1 MIDHYYHHL
10 AQTSIRT
17 MRIVIIYLSVNVI
30 IMIDHHKHHPQHT
43 PSTRHKGK
51 TERSTN
57 QPNPSTHTT
66 LTGDITKEANRPK
79 PI

>member
-30 IMIDHHKHHPQHT
+30 IMIDHHKHHLAQTQHKDNEY
-43 PSTRHKGK
+43 HHDDHHY
-51 TERSTN
+51 N
-57 QPNPSTHTT
+57 
-66 LTGDITKEANRPK
+66 LC
-79 PI
+79 